1 LNKKTI
7 EREKEEGKKQEERK
21 KRSEDLRGNRGSGH
35 EVSLVT
41 TATDK
46 RRAHP

>member
-21 KRSEDLRGNRGSGH
+21 KRSEDLRGNRGG
-35 EVSLVT
+35 
-41 TATDK
+41 
-46 RRAHP
+46 